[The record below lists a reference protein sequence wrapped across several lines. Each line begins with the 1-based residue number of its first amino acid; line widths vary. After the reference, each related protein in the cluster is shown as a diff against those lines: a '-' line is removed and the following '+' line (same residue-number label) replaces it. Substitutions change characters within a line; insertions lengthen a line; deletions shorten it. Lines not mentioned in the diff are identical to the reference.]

1 MKTPYINLVLKKNA
15 MDIID
20 EKYKFREHYEK
31 KNKEKYIEKKKKN
44 KKQNYLLI

>member
-31 KNKEKYIEKKKKN
+31 KNKEKYIEKQKKKQKN
-44 KKQNYLLI
+44 KIIS